1 MAFKE
6 ILFRVEDGPEGG
18 YAACAIGYPLATT
31 AATWQELKD
40 RAREA
45 VAAYFD
51 PAEKPKLINLHF
63 VRDEVVAVRLGP
75 EGVAAQDGGPRRG
88 ELPVPPAIIP
98 GPATGS

>member
-40 RAREA
+40 RTRDAI
-45 VAAYFD
+45 AAHFD

-63 VRDEVVAVRLGP
+63 VRDEVVAVGPRP
-75 EGVAAQDGGPRRG
+75 EGVAAQEGGLGRD
-88 ELPVPPAIIP
+88 E
-98 GPATGS
+98 

>member
-18 YAACAIGYPLATT
+18 YAACVIGYPLATT

-63 VRDEVVAVRLGP
+63 VRDEVVAAGPGP
-75 EGVAAQDGGPRRG
+75 EVGVAQD
-88 ELPVPPAIIP
+88 
-98 GPATGS
+98 S